1 MTEDRSEEAVVDVS
15 ELRFD
20 GGGRPRDGGGGG
32 GVGLEGVGRTAYG
45 TDICGVEEVGVGA
58 GVGRLGSL
66 GGSTGRRTNSAQSFD
81 TEDTLGL
88 TMDDVDTFS
97 NDSSRLTLSGS
108 RLFSVS
114 RSSRSEGFV
123 ALKFETELGVIK
135 SFPPSDDNETE
146 WKDEMDDAGT

>member
-32 GVGLEGVGRTAYG
+32 GVGFEGVGRIAYG
-45 TDICGVEEVGVGA
+45 TDICGVDVGVGT
-58 GVGRLGSL
+58 GVGCLGSL

-88 TMDDVDTFS
+88 TMDDVETFS

-114 RSSRSEGFV
+114 RSSRSEEFV
-123 ALKFETELGVIK
+123 APKFETELGVIR

-146 WKDEMDDAGT
+146 WKDDMDDAGT

>member
-1 MTEDRSEEAVVDVS
+1 
-15 ELRFD
+15 
-20 GGGRPRDGGGGG
+20 
-32 GVGLEGVGRTAYG
+32 
-45 TDICGVEEVGVGA
+45 
-58 GVGRLGSL
+58 
-66 GGSTGRRTNSAQSFD
+66 
-81 TEDTLGL
+81 
-88 TMDDVDTFS
+88 MDDVDTFS

-146 WKDEMDDAGT
+146 WKDEMDDAGTWPEPFPLEGMVIPRLFNGGYE